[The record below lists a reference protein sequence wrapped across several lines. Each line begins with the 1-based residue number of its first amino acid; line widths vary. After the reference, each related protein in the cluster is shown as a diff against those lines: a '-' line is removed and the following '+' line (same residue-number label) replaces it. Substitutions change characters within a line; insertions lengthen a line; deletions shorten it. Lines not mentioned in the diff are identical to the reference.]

1 MYICTDIPIYE
12 IYGQFNPAPE
22 FQVNFPVMNKLSR
35 YIIICAI
42 TAAILFLAWYFGN
55 ILTCILIS
63 AVLALVGNPVMKF
76 LTSLKIGKVNI
87 PSSVAALVTL
97 AALGGIL
104 TGLILFIIPLV
115 GKIVGEMSTINLE
128 EINHKLAVPL
138 QDINQKLHEFFPT
151 MDKEFTIEDMIM
163 EKIKSI
169 FSFSLFSDAFSSVTS
184 FLVNTF
190 VSIFTIVF
198 VTFFFLKDNNIF
210 TNMILAFVPD
220 KYEENTRRA
229 ISNVN
234 SLLIRYFTGISIET
248 LFITILNTLGLH
260 FICGVSFQM
269 SVVLAFLSG
278 ILNVIP
284 YIGPLTAGAFG
295 TIMGIVSFYSAGADP
310 VLHIL
315 TIKLIAVFCVT
326 HLIDVFIFQPYI
338 YSNSVKAHPLEIFL
352 VILIAGN
359 VAGILGMLIAIPTY
373 TVLRVFAREF
383 FYRLKL
389 VQKLTDRM

>member
-1 MYICTDIPIYE
+1 ML
-12 IYGQFNPAPE
+12 QF
-22 FQVNFPVMNKLSR
+22 FKVMNKLSR

-42 TAAILFLAWYFGN
+42 TAAVLFLAWYFSN
-55 ILTCILIS
+55 ILTCILVS
-63 AVLALVGNPVMKF
+63 AVLALIGNPVMKF
-76 LTSLKIGKVNI
+76 LTSLKLGKVNV
-87 PSSVAALVTL
+87 PSSVAALITL
-97 AALGGIL
+97 VALGGIL

-115 GKIVGEMSTINLE
+115 GKIVGEMSTITLE
-128 EINHKLAVPL
+128 EINNKLAIPL
-138 QDINQKLHEFFPT
+138 HDINRRLHEFFPT

-163 EKIKSI
+163 DKIKSI

-198 VTFFFLKDNNIF
+198 VTFFFLKDNSTF
-210 TNMILAFVPD
+210 TNMILIFVPD

-234 SLLIRYFTGISIET
+234 SLLIRYFTGISIEA

-260 FICGVSFQM
+260 LICGVSFQM

-315 TIKLIAVFCVT
+315 TIKLIAVFSVT

-359 VAGILGMLIAIPTY
+359 VAGIIGMLIAIPTY